1 MGDVGAVAKLGHY
14 LLALLGEP
22 RLASWR
28 ARKLVE
34 AEKISAHGEA
44 EAMEIR
50 AIGTAKAELAA
61 SAMLAKAGIPQS
73 LLDKI
78 EGEIDQRI
86 DTLFEKRLSNLAQIV
101 TKAKDALPPGQVPD
115 VEPDLAWTS
124 SFSEAAQD
132 VSDEEMQEM
141 WARVL
146 AGEVARHG
154 TTSLRTMNV
163 LRNLDQATAQKFRRL
178 CSIAVSITIRAKE
191 FDNLVVS
198 LSLDH
203 RVVSLEGY
211 AGENSLLGY
220 GLSYDVLNLLNEHE
234 LIIADYNSQQDYR
247 YCNTTQRADGL
258 GRESLFGFRYQGQQW
273 AFVPD
278 GERDQSKEFNLSG
291 VALTRAGKELS
302 RVVELEA
309 VPEYDEALR
318 GYFAKQGLTMTR
330 LSQP

>member
-1 MGDVGAVAKLGHY
+1 MGDVGAFAKLGHY

-34 AEKISAHGEA
+34 ADKILAHGEA
-44 EAMEIR
+44 EVMEIR
-50 AIGTAKAELAA
+50 ALGAAKAELAA
-61 SAMLAKAGIPQS
+61 REMLANAGVPQS
-73 LLDKI
+73 LLEKI

-146 AGEVARHG
+146 AGEVARRG

-178 CSIAVSITIRAKE
+178 CSIAVSMTLRDKE
-191 FDNLVVS
+191 FDNLELS
-198 LSLDH
+198 LRLDH
-203 RVVSLEGY
+203 RVVSLEGD
-211 AGENSLLGY
+211 AGANSLLDY
-220 GLSYDVLNLLNEHE
+220 GLSYAVLNLLNEHE
-234 LIIADYNSQQDYR
+234 LIIADYSSSNDYGD
-247 YCNTTQRADGL
+247 CITTQRADGL
-258 GRESLFGFRYQGQQW
+258 SLFGFGYQGQEW

-278 GERDQSKEFNLSG
+278 GERDQGKEFKLPG

-302 RVVELEA
+302 RVVELET

-318 GYFAKQGLTMTR
+318 GYFAKQGLTMTL
-330 LSQP
+330 LSQL

>member
-1 MGDVGAVAKLGHY
+1 MGDVGAVTKLGHY

-28 ARKLVE
+28 ARNLVE
-34 AEKISAHGEA
+34 ADKILAHGEA
-44 EAMEIR
+44 EVMEIR
-50 AIGTAKAELAA
+50 ATGAAKAELAA
-61 SAMLAKAGIPQS
+61 SAMLAKAGVPQS
-73 LLDKI
+73 LLEEI

-146 AGEVARHG
+146 AGEVARPG

-178 CSIAVSITIRAKE
+178 CSIAVSTIRAE
-191 FDNLVVS
+191 E
-198 LSLDH
+198 LDH
-203 RVVSLEGY
+203 RVVSLEGK
-211 AGENSLLGY
+211 AGGNSLRDY
-220 GLSYDVLNLLNEHE
+220 GLAFDVLNLLNEHE
-234 LIIADYNSQQDYR
+234 LIIADYNSWYDYR
-247 YCNTTQRADGL
+247 LCITRQRADGL
-258 GRESLFGFRYQGQQW
+258 GREALLGFRYQGQEW
-273 AFVPD
+273 AFVPH
-278 GERDQSKEFNLSG
+278 GERDQSKEFKVSG
-291 VALTRAGKELS
+291 IALTRAGKELS
-302 RVVELEA
+302 RVVELET

>member
-1 MGDVGAVAKLGHY
+1 MGDVGAVTKLGHY

-50 AIGTAKAELAA
+50 AIGAAKAELAA

-73 LLDKI
+73 LLEEI

-163 LRNLDQATAQKFRRL
+163 LRNLDQATAQKFKRL
-178 CSIAVSITIRAKE
+178 CSIAVSITIRPEKL
-191 FDNLVVS
+191 DHRVVS
-198 LSLDH
+198 HDLDH
-203 RVVSLEGY
+203 RVVSLEGN
-211 AGENSLLGY
+211 AASNSLRDY
-220 GLSYDVLNLLNEHE
+220 GLAFGVLNLLNEHE
-234 LIIADYNSQQDYR
+234 LIIAEYNSWFDYWPCIAR
-247 YCNTTQRADGL
+247 QRADGL
-258 GRESLFGFRYQGQQW
+258 GREAHPFRYQGQEW

-278 GERDQSKEFNLSG
+278 GERDQSKEFKVSG

-302 RVVELEA
+302 RVVELET